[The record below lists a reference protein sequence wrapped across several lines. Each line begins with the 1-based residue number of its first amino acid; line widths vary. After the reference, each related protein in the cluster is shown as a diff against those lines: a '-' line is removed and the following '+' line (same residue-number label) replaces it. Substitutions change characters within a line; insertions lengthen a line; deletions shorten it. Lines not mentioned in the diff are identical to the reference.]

1 MENISKTVDTKP
13 RFKTAWRNYWELCKL
28 RVVLLMLI
36 TAYVGMALA
45 VPGFVPW
52 RPLICGL
59 VGIGLLASSAAV
71 INHLVDRKIDAI
83 MWRTKYRPIAT
94 GKVKPLNALLFSL
107 LLGISGF
114 VILLLWV
121 NTLTA
126 ILTAFTLVGYAIIYT
141 MFLKHA
147 TPQNIVIGGLAG
159 AMPPLLGWTAVT
171 GTLDANAWLL
181 VIIIFIWTPPHFWA
195 LAIYRLEEYKKAH
208 VPMLPVTHGVRY
220 TKISIVIYT
229 VLLLLVSILP
239 FIFAMS
245 GLIYLVGAIVL
256 GLIFLFYALRL
267 LLTDNIQWSMQ
278 TFRYSII
285 YLFLLFIVL
294 FADHFMGSWL

>member
-1 MENISKTVDTKP
+1 
-13 RFKTAWRNYWELCKL
+13 
-28 RVVLLMLI
+28 
-36 TAYVGMALA
+36 
-45 VPGFVPW
+45 
-52 RPLICGL
+52 
-59 VGIGLLASSAAV
+59 
-71 INHLVDRKIDAI
+71 
-83 MWRTKYRPIAT
+83 
-94 GKVKPLNALLFSL
+94 
-107 LLGISGF
+107 
-114 VILLLWV
+114 
-121 NTLTA
+121 
-126 ILTAFTLVGYAIIYT
+126 
-141 MFLKHA
+141 
-147 TPQNIVIGGLAG
+147 VIGGLAG